1 MVLAL
6 PFANLRTVMA
16 DFHCS
21 MGANEWALLP
31 AHDVVKR
38 LLDYSLTHIEGMN
51 KQPHLITSVRLQ
63 PSQHISH

>member
-1 MVLAL
+1 MVLLVAY
-6 PFANLRTVMA
+6 ANLRTVMA

-21 MGANEWALLP
+21 LEANEWALLP

-38 LLDYSLTHIEGMN
+38 LLDYSLTHIEGTN

-63 PSQHISH
+63 PD